1 MKNMV
6 MICAVCIFLSLTAS
20 AKAGTITQD
29 FESVGASLGEG
40 GNLTTQLTGLTFTG
54 AYIAEKG
61 WNIYAYW
68 AGTGYGTDGAYSGS
82 YSITDVIVDGG
93 TFGSPSSP
101 VSVSFSTPVNDLSFY
116 AMDIDGTGTYAETL
130 TASVYDNSS
139 NLLQTITITS
149 NLNDPD
155 TGDGIATPVAFTVN
169 NISSLTV
176 TISNQA
182 GSAAWALDDLSY
194 TPVPIPAAVWLLG
207 SGLIGLV
214 AVRRKHNNMS

>member
-1 MKNMV
+1 MKNMII
-6 MICAVCIFLSLTAS
+6 ICAACIFLSLTAP

-29 FESVGASLGEG
+29 FESVGASLSEG
-40 GNLTTQLTGLTFTG
+40 GNLTTQLSGLTFTN
-54 AYIAEKG
+54 AIIAEEG
-61 WNIYAYW
+61 SPIFAYYG
-68 AGTGYGTDGAYSGS
+68 AGHDGAHSGS
-82 YSITDVIVDGG
+82 YSITDVLGVNYAE
-93 TFGSPSSP
+93 PSP
-101 VSVSFSTPVNDLSFY
+101 VSVLFSTPVNDLSFY